1 MRYVTPCGSPRVC
14 NEWRGGAFYADVL
27 PVEGMFLACGNS
39 IKKGAFLLI
48 AKRLGFQKVRRL
60 DYGER
65 QPRQ

>member
-1 MRYVTPCGSPRVC
+1 MNG
-14 NEWRGGAFYADVL
+14 EGGAFYADLL
-27 PVEGMFLACGNS
+27 PAEGKFLACGNS

-48 AKRLGFQKVRRL
+48 AKRLGVQKVRRL

>member
-1 MRYVTPCGSPRVC
+1 MNG
-14 NEWRGGAFYADVL
+14 EGGAFYADLL
-27 PVEGMFLACGNS
+27 PAEGKFLACGNS